1 MIFASPLVTGRL
13 VQRYKRFLAD
23 IILDNG
29 NPITSSVPNTGSM
42 LGLTDPG
49 IRVWL
54 SISDGLKRKYPHTL
68 QMVETQGIMV
78 GINTGL
84 PNRIAEEAILSGLL
98 PSLNGYAEFKREQK
112 YGLNSRIDILLRDPD
127 RPDAYVEVKNVH
139 FSRSAGLAEFPD
151 SPTAR
156 GAKHLDELGN
166 MVENG
171 HRGVMLYVIQ
181 RGDCDRLKI
190 CGDLDPVYAAAFE
203 RAMRRGVEAYAV
215 KCHIT
220 PTGIAA
226 ISTMPIID

>member
-1 MIFASPLVTGRL
+1 MIFSTPLVTGRL

-23 IILDNG
+23 IILDDG
-29 NPITSSVPNTGSM
+29 SSITSSVPNTGSM

-54 SISDGLKRKYPHTL
+54 SLSDGLKRKYAHTL
-68 QMVETQGIMV
+68 QIVEAQGTLV

-98 PSLNGYAEFKREQK
+98 PSLAGYRDLRREQK
-112 YGLNSRIDILLRDPD
+112 YGANSRIDILLTDPD
-127 RPDAYVEVKNVH
+127 RATTYVEVKNVH
-139 FSRSAGLAEFPD
+139 FSRTENLAEFPD

-181 RGDCDRLKI
+181 RDDCDRLRI
-190 CGDLDPVYAAAFE
+190 CGDLDPVYARAFE
-203 RAMRRGVEAYAV
+203 RAMGRGVEAYAIR
-215 KCHIT
+215 CHIT
-220 PTGIAA
+220 PAGIAA
-226 ISTMPIID
+226 TGTMPIID

>member
-1 MIFASPLVTGRL
+1 MIFTTPLVTGTL

-23 IILDNG
+23 VVLDDG
-29 NPITSSVPNTGSM
+29 SPITSSVPNTGSM
-42 LGLTDPG
+42 LGLTNPG

-54 SISDGLKRKYPHTL
+54 SWSDGAKRKYPHTL
-68 QMVETQGIMV
+68 QMVEVQSTMV

-98 PSLNGYAEFKREQK
+98 PSLLGYSDLRREQK
-112 YGLNSRIDILLRDPD
+112 YGLNSRIDILLREPN

-139 FSRSAGLAEFPD
+139 FSRRPGLAEFPD

-166 MVENG
+166 MVESGN
-171 HRGVMLYVIQ
+171 RGVMLYVIQ
-181 RGDCDRLKI
+181 RGDCDQLKI
-190 CGDLDPVYAAAFE
+190 CGEFDPVYAAAFE

-220 PTGIAA
+220 PNGIAA